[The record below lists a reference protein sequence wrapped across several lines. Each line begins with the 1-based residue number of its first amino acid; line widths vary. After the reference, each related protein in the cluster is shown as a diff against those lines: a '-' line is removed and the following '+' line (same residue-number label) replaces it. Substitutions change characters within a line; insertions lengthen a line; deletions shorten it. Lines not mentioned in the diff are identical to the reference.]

1 MTCCQVTCSRHMNI
15 VAEEHKGR
23 HGEDVNKRM
32 SGPTGIWI
40 AEEDDMATRHL
51 KTRPEWEDAL
61 RSGLKT
67 IDARLVADDIAGLE
81 VGDVVLYAG
90 AAVRVRH
97 IRFYPGFGDLLAYE
111 DWRRIAP
118 GASDRKEV
126 QRLLEEGHKA
136 TVRATGAVAIGLE
149 RVNHP
154 RGSRP

>member
-1 MTCCQVTCSRHMNI
+1 
-15 VAEEHKGR
+15 
-23 HGEDVNKRM
+23 
-32 SGPTGIWI
+32 
-40 AEEDDMATRHL
+40 MATRHL

-81 VGDVVLYAG
+81 VGDMLLYPG
-90 AAVRVRH
+90 AEVRVRH

-118 GASDRKEV
+118 DASSREEV

-136 TVRATGAVAIGLE
+136 TVRATGAVAIEVE
-149 RVNHP
+149 RVDHHK
-154 RGSRP
+154 RGGP